1 VYGCFMVDQLLF
13 AVGMA
18 RTTYLNRMATTAGDV
33 TASLS
38 MGVTL
43 DHAVSMSIPILGG
56 ATWMAFGFEYV
67 FLGAAVL
74 ALASSGVA
82 AFVQVP
88 AAPRADALVEDQ

>member
-1 VYGCFMVDQLLF
+1 MLDQLLF

-18 RTTYLNRMATTAGDV
+18 RTTYLNKIATAGGDV

-43 DHAVSMSIPILGG
+43 DHAVSMSLPILGG

-82 AFVQVP
+82 AFVRVP
-88 AAPRADALVEDQ
+88 ASRR